1 MSSDGQHDLPS
12 SQLSSHEHELRSRRS
27 SQDLKEQSSS
37 QFDSDASSSII
48 LNEPEPNSSGSISPR
63 KRGRT
68 HTFSEAQKSSGDR
81 LNQQYQCEQCG
92 KVYKHRNCLSK
103 HRWEHHESWELTRK
117 ICSTK
122 HQQVQLLEAAQVLI
136 EMQIMREQ
144 RRSRFGL

>member
-1 MSSDGQHDLPS
+1 MSSDGQDAPS
-12 SQLSSHEHELRSRRS
+12 SQLSGHEYDMRSRRS
-27 SQDLKEQSSS
+27 SVDLKPLAESS
-37 QFDSDASSSII
+37 QFDSDSQSVFM
-48 LNEPEPNSSGSISPR
+48 LNEVEPNSSGSISPK

-68 HTFSEAQKSSGDR
+68 HTFSEAQKSSVDR
-81 LNQQYQCEQCG
+81 SNKQYQCEQCG

-103 HRWEHHESWELTRK
+103 HRWEHHESWEVTKR

-136 EMQIMREQ
+136 ELQIMREQ